1 MNPRAYALHLA
12 GREAADALRH
22 QVEAAEYSDEPH
34 LDHFACLC
42 WVNAVRWL
50 LRATELPG
58 RP

>member
-42 WVNAVRWL
+42 WVNAVR
-50 LRATELPG
+50 
-58 RP
+58 